1 MRRHSDMALRLLVGI
16 LGFIMVLSLPSHAQ
30 PYLIQG
36 SIEYSGKGQI
46 YLASYYGD
54 RFSVTDSMESTS
66 GSFLFLLSEE
76 HHAGVY
82 RLIFPDESQGV
93 RSENSFVEFIYNKE
107 DLTLYVSVDE
117 NGPLPFFENS
127 TENQVYFE
135 FMTFQLAYEEMLK
148 EVYGG
153 LLAATTE
160 DELYLPGAAAEDE
173 LYLVAVKRYEDLQRR
188 RMWFMDSLSVLYPDL
203 YATRIMNA
211 FSAPFVQGSLS
222 HAERIESLKRHFFD
236 VAAIEDPALLR
247 APVYSYRIMDYLSL
261 YNVDTLS
268 MEEQEEGFME
278 AVDQIMLLL
287 APQPEL
293 YTFVLDFLLKGF
305 EHLGME
311 EVQLHLADFY
321 LDESCESDLAELV
334 RTRMEGYR
342 MMKVG
347 ATAPD
352 FALRDADGISHTLSE
367 LPAPYTLVLFWS
379 STCGHCR
386 EMMPELKQWY
396 LEENSIGL
404 EENSIGLEVVAI
416 SIDSSAALYEDYIA
430 MEPMPW
436 ISGHDPHGWQG
447 KLASKYQ
454 IYATPTLFLLD
465 GQRTIMARP
474 ASFRQLQRSVKKLQ

>member
-1 MRRHSDMALRLLVGI
+1 MALRLLVGM

-36 SIEYSGKGQI
+36 SIEYSSEGRI

-54 RFSVTDSMESTS
+54 HFSVIDSIENES
-66 GSFLFLLSEE
+66 GSFHFLLPEE
-76 HHAGVY
+76 QHAGVY
-82 RLIFPDESQGV
+82 RLMYSSEYQGKG
-93 RSENSFVEFIYNKE
+93 SKNSFVEFIYNKE
-107 DLTLYVSVDE
+107 DLTLNVSLE
-117 NGPLPFFENS
+117 KEGPLPSFENS

-135 FMTFQLAYEEMLK
+135 FMTFQLAYEEKLS
-148 EVYGG
+148 EVYGE
-153 LLAATTE
+153 LLGATSE
-160 DELYLPGAAAEDE
+160 DELYLLGATSEDE
-173 LYLVAVKRYEDLQRR
+173 QHQVAVHRYEDLQRR

-211 FSAPFVQGSLS
+211 FRAPFVQGSLS

-236 VAAIEDPALLR
+236 VAAIEDPDLLH
-247 APVYSYRIMDYLSL
+247 APVYTYRIMDYLSL
-261 YNVDTLS
+261 YKVDTLS
-268 MEEQEEGFME
+268 MVEQEESFME
-278 AVDQIMLLL
+278 AVDQIMLQV

-293 YTFVLDFLLKGF
+293 YTFVLDFLLEGF
-305 EHLGME
+305 ENLGME

-321 LDESCESDLAELV
+321 LDEACESDQAELV
-334 RTRMEGYR
+334 RSRMEGYR
-342 MMKVG
+342 KMKIG

-367 LPAPYTLVLFWS
+367 LPSPYTLVMFWS

-386 EMMPELKQWY
+386 EMIPELKQWY
-396 LEENSIGL
+396 LEEKSIGL

-447 KLASKYQ
+447 RLASKYQ

-465 GQRTIMARP
+465 GQQTIMARP

>member
-1 MRRHSDMALRLLVGI
+1 MERCSDMTLKLLVGI
-16 LGFIMVLSLPSHAQ
+16 LGLIMVLSLPSHAQ

-36 SIEYSGKGQI
+36 SIEHSGKGQI

-54 RFSVTDSMESTS
+54 RFSVTDSMESTA

-82 RLIFPDESQGV
+82 RLIFPDEFQG
-93 RSENSFVEFIYNKE
+93 RGSENSFVEFIYNKE
-107 DLTLYVSVDE
+107 DLTLNISVDE
-117 NGPLPFFENS
+117 KGPLPSFENS
-127 TENQVYFE
+127 TENQVYIE

-153 LLAATTE
+153 LIGAATE
-160 DELYLPGAAAEDE
+160 DELYL
-173 LYLVAVKRYEDLQRR
+173 LSVKRYEDLQRR

-211 FSAPFVQGSLS
+211 FLAPFVPGYLS

-261 YNVDTLS
+261 YNVDTLT
-268 MEEQEEGFME
+268 MEEQEESFME
-278 AVDQIMLLL
+278 ALDQIMLQV
-287 APQPEL
+287 ARQPEL
-293 YTFVLDFLLKGF
+293 YTFVLDFLLEGF
-305 EHLGME
+305 QYLGME
-311 EVQLHLADFY
+311 EVQLYLADFY

-342 MMKVG
+342 KMKVG

-352 FALRDADGISHTLSE
+352 FVLRDADGISHTLSE
-367 LPAPYTLVLFWS
+367 LPAPFTLVLFWS
-379 STCGHCR
+379 STCSHCR

-396 LEENSIGL
+396 LEENNIGL
-404 EENSIGLEVVAI
+404 ELVAI

-436 ISGHDPHGWQG
+436 ITFHDPLGWQG
-447 KLASKYQ
+447 RLASKYQ

-465 GQRTIMARP
+465 KQQTIMARP